1 MDLDRMFRRFF
12 NVPKSATLSLAWRR
26 RRFADLQGAST
37 RLDYVYVQ
45 IDYRVHIS
53 VALEGL
59 MHASAIQ
66 ML

>member
-1 MDLDRMFRRFF
+1 MFKRFF
-12 NVPKSATLSLAWRR
+12 NVPKSATLSPVISLAWRR